1 MKRASLKAY
10 RDCSNRSLERSR
22 TEHTYAIDVCTPLAY
37 HMVMIFKE
45 TTVFTKQVK
54 RLLDAES
61 YRLLQLRLV
70 ADPEGG
76 ALIPGTGG
84 LRKIRWQGSGR
95 GKRGGI
101 RAIYYWATKD
111 DVLLMLLAYPKN
123 ERDDLSVEQKKV
135 LVALVK
141 EEFK

>member
-1 MKRASLKAY
+1 MKEVLDLK
-10 RDCSNRSLERSR
+10 
-22 TEHTYAIDVCTPLAY
+22 
-37 HMVMIFKE
+37 
-45 TTVFTKQVK
+45 
-54 RLLDAES
+54 LLDPES

-70 ADPEGG
+70 AEPEAGVV
-76 ALIPGTGG
+76 IQGTGG

-101 RAIYYWATKD
+101 RVIYYWATSD
-111 DVLLMLLAYPKN
+111 GVLLMLLAYPKN
-123 ERDDLSVEQKKV
+123 ERDDLSAEQKKV